1 MQHVIIVI
9 HLMLVL
15 ALIGVVLLQR
25 SEGGG
30 LGIGSTGGFMTS
42 RGTANVLTRATAIL
56 AGLFF
61 LTSLLLSILAGV
73 GHKPTSILEGGQSA
87 PTAPGAPPPLG
98 GAAAA
103 CSTSCKAAR
112 RRLRRRRQQ
121 PRRGRRCRSRS
132 EITTKGPGNPAP
144 STFGSGVSE
153 KSWGKFEESMQIVSQ
168 VPAKLISYPAT
179 HRCRAGLS
187 NSRSSNRFARVKG

>member
-1 MQHVIIVI
+1 MAPPGREARIGLIWTDFGLMQHVIIVI

-98 GAAAA
+98 GGGGLLNQLQGGSPPATPA
-103 CSTSCKAAR
+103 
-112 RRLRRRRQQ
+112 
-121 PRRGRRCRSRS
+121 
-132 EITTKGPGNPAP
+132 AP
-144 STFGSGVSE
+144 SGP
-153 KSWGKFEESMQIVSQ
+153 Q
-168 VPAKLISYPAT
+168 VPQSK
-179 HRCRAGLS
+179 
-187 NSRSSNRFARVKG
+187 